1 MRRLFSGFG
10 GVVSGSQ
17 RGSFSAMARLAVH
30 LCSGPDD
37 AKALVTTNPNHAER
51 TAQSITDERTK
62 AWTLSDVATA
72 AATTDPS
79 LAERIAQS
87 ITNERIKALA
97 LSKVAMATV

>member
-1 MRRLFSGFG
+1 
-10 GVVSGSQ
+10 
-17 RGSFSAMARLAVH
+17 
-30 LCSGPDD
+30 
-37 AKALVTTNPNHAER
+37 
-51 TAQSITDERTK
+51 
-62 AWTLSDVATA
+62 VATA